1 MMYLSFALG
10 MLAMLAVILI
20 IVIVVGFVKV
30 VKLRKDV
37 DGMSRDLDLY
47 KNYVEEKIK
56 NEVSELQNSIQTI
69 YRDMEHVSDYKLKEA
84 NAYTDKRID
93 KLNNK

>member
-1 MMYLSFALG
+1 MILFALG
-10 MLAMLAVILI
+10 MLTMLAIILI

-37 DGMSRDLDLY
+37 DGLVFDLY
-47 KNYVEEKIK
+47 DHKNYVEEKFAEAGRLR
-56 NEVSELQNSIQTI
+56 NDNANNI
-69 YRDMEHVSDYKLKEA
+69 YRDLEEVSKSA

-93 KLNNK
+93 KLSK